1 MKNKAY
7 TLIELLSVIVILAI
21 VSAIAVPRI
30 IDVIGMSK
38 INAYNVSKKNIVK
51 SAKLKYLADV
61 NDSLITEYTVDDLIT
76 DGYLKK
82 DIKNPITN
90 DNYKNTKVLI
100 TNDGNNINYEYVE
113 GKTLYDIIID
123 LNDNDGLFKDDN
135 NYIYKG
141 ISANNYISFNGEIY
155 RIVKV
160 DSYRNIYLI
169 NNEIQNKISKEKIDE
184 YLISYYNDNYSE
196 IIKNN
201 ILSVDILNYNDLINS
216 FLDNE
221 TFINSNNDIWVK
233 DNNKYKVISNLNNK
247 IIDKNKANA
256 IMVLKIKSS
265 CVIKSGNGSQLN
277 PYEI

>member
-201 ILSVDILNYNDLINS
+201 ILSVDILNYNDFINS

-221 TFINSNNDIWVK
+221 SFINSNNDIWVK